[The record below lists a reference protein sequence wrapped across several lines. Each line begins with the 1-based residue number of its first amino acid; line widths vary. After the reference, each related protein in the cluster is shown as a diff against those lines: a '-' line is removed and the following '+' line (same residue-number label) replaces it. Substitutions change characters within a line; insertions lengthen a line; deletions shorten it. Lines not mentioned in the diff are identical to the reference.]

1 MVRTQGHDT
10 VGRDGRVQGLQ
21 PRWYGLRVVRMFLL
35 LFSLSPIGYITPVC
49 FCTFIIGSS
58 YSVFTRFT
66 LLLPSVPFHSDPVRV
81 IFRYVVLGMCMY
93 LNQSLLYEGKGHP
106 QRLNYTYLHESIRES
121 KFLYYLSV

>member
-49 FCTFIIGSS
+49 LRTFVIGSS
-58 YSVFTRFT
+58 YNVFTRFT
-66 LLLPSVPFHSDPVRV
+66 LLLPSVSFHSDPVHV
-81 IFRYVVLGMCMY
+81 ILGYIELCTRMY
-93 LNQSLLYEGKGHP
+93 LNNSPLYEEETGHP
-106 QRLNYTYLHESIRES
+106 WRLNHP
-121 KFLYYLSV
+121 